1 MTNDSADFITLKEA
15 SILLGKSVRTV
26 KRYLEKLGKYDKDRL
41 STLSNGRILVSPDFV
56 KMAKNGHFSKG
67 KKEPIQEIE
76 EPRNYNEN
84 ARIEALETQNKEL
97 FEIIKKKDGQLQ
109 EKDELIKENLRDFKM
124 LTSKVLSLQE
134 QNVQLQQPKKEE
146 VIKREESTKTDA
158 LLLFLFVAV
167 LFAMGLIAFLL
178 LG

>member
-15 SILLGKSVRTV
+15 SILLDKSVRTV

-41 STLSNGRILVSPDFV
+41 STLSNGRIMVSPDFV
-56 KMAKNGHFSKG
+56 KMAKNGDFSKG
-67 KKEPIQEIE
+67 KKEPVQEIE
-76 EPRNYNEN
+76 EPKKHNES

-167 LFAMGLIAFLL
+167 LFGMGLIAFLL